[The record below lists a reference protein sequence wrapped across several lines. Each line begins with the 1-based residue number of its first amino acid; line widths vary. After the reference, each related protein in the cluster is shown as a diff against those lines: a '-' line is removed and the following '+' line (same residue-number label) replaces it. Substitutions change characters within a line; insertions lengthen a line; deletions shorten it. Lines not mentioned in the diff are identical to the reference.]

1 MKITKLAALFLLATG
16 VARAESFTYTY
27 TVSFVSIPTFDPTFN
42 LNTTFSFN
50 VPKLL
55 GDSEINID
63 PKHVTI
69 EQSPIATEPLKH
81 ADFTQTNVNQYTFG
95 PEHLVSLMASDG
107 VIQAS
112 FSQVVDNPHAC
123 LTPDCSQFLHDGHW
137 QRNDDYT
144 MSFGVPV
151 TTVGTFLPVH
161 TELTD
166 HTFGN
171 YPLGESFTDYT
182 NLNDIN
188 GLDSLTVVDPPT
200 LVTPEPNSALMLLIG
215 ASLLG
220 IVLWKRS

>member
-1 MKITKLAALFLLATG
+1 MKKTKWVVALFLLATG
-16 VARAESFTYTY
+16 VARAESFTY

-55 GDSEINID
+55 GDSTVNID
-63 PKHVTI
+63 LHKVDI
-69 EQSPIATEPLKH
+69 EQAPIASEPLKH
-81 ADFTQTNVNQYTFG
+81 ADFTQTNVNQYTYG
-95 PEHLVSLMASDG
+95 PERLVSLMASDG
-107 VIQAS
+107 QIQAH

-137 QRNDDYT
+137 QRDDNYT

-151 TTVGTFLPVH
+151 TGTGTFLPVH
-161 TELTD
+161 TELVDATV
-166 HTFGN
+166 GS

-182 NLNDIN
+182 NRDDLN
-188 GLDSLTVVDPPT
+188 GLDSLTVVDPPG
-200 LVTPEPNSALMLLIG
+200 LETPEPNSALMMLG

>member
-1 MKITKLAALFLLATG
+1 LKITKLAVLFLLATG
-16 VARAESFTYTY
+16 VARAESFTY

-63 PKHVTI
+63 PKRVTV

-81 ADFTQTNVNQYTFG
+81 ANFTLSGDQYTFG
-95 PEHLVSLMASDG
+95 PERLVSLIASDG
-107 VIQAS
+107 VIQAN

-137 QRNDDYT
+137 QRDDNYT

-151 TTVGTFLPVH
+151 TGVGTFLPVH

-166 HTFGN
+166 HTFGD

-182 NLNDIN
+182 NHNDLN
-188 GLDSLTVVDPPT
+188 GLDSLTVVDPPG
-200 LVTPEPNSALMLLIG
+200 LATPEPNTGLMMLG

-220 IVLWKRS
+220 VWLWKRS